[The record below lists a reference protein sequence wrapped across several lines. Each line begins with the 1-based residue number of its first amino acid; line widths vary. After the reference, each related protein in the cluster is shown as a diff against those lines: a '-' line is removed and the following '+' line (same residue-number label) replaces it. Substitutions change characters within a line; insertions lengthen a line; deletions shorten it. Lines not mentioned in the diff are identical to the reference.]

1 MSLSPEWQVLLSCVK
16 TPLTS
21 ADVQRLHQ
29 ALGQLQLAWA
39 RITQRACTHGIA
51 PLLYHRLQQMDLT
64 EVLPPAALQVWQRA
78 YHATALTHQLYSQA
92 LQRVLRALQDLGTAV
107 IVLKGAALAETVYPC
122 GAVRPMRD
130 VDLLVR
136 AEALSRVE
144 DTLVAMGY
152 RLAEGAHPKAWWR
165 AQHFQWAFRKPETPP
180 FDVPLEVHWHID
192 RPSRP
197 FAIELEGLW
206 QRAIHATVAGVD
218 TRILA
223 PEDQLLHLCLHTCR
237 HAGGPLREGRMNLR
251 LLSFCDL
258 AAVIQHG
265 ASTMD
270 WAQLARRAQQWGV
283 VPYVALPL
291 QLARDLVGAAVPGAA
306 LAALEAERAD
316 ARLLGWVCDELLE
329 DPGTAPPALARLRR
343 WQRGGFRDWAA
354 VLGTLRSP
362 AVRDPAAGSPPA
374 MLRYGNYPARLA
386 HLARR
391 FGPVLWRLIRQDPV
405 LTAQAERKVHLA
417 AWLRPFT
424 TRSEDDL
431 RLP

>member
-1 MSLSPEWQVLLSCVK
+1 MPLSPEWQLLLACTK
-16 TPLTS
+16 TSLTS
-21 ADVQRLHQ
+21 ADVERIHQ
-29 ALGQLQLAWA
+29 ALEHPQLAWA
-39 RITQRACTHGIA
+39 RLAHRACFHGIA
-51 PLLYHRLQQMDLT
+51 PLLYYRLQQIDLT
-64 EVLPPAALQVWQRA
+64 EVLPSAALQVWQRA
-78 YHATALTHQLYSQA
+78 YYATALTHRLFSQA
-92 LQRVLRALQDLGTAV
+92 LQRVLRALQAGGTAV
-107 IVLKGAALAETVYPC
+107 IVLKGAALAETVYPSP
-122 GAVRPMRD
+122 AVRPMRD

-136 AEALSRVE
+136 AADLARVE
-144 DTLVAMGY
+144 DTLRALGY
-152 RLAEGAHPKAWWR
+152 RLTEGPHPKAWWR
-165 AQHFQWAFRKPETPP
+165 AQHYHWTFRQPAAPP
-180 FDVPLEVHWHID
+180 LDMPLEVHWHLD

-197 FAIELEGLW
+197 FAIEIEGLW
-206 QRAIHATVAGVD
+206 QRAVPTTIAGVD

-237 HAGGPLREGRMNLR
+237 HAGGPLHEGRMNLR

-258 AAVIQHG
+258 AAVIQHD

-283 VPYVALPL
+283 APYVALPL
-291 QLARDLVGAAVPGAA
+291 QLARDLVGAAVPEAA
-306 LAALEAERAD
+306 LAALEAERVD

-362 AVRDPAAGSPPA
+362 AVRDRAAGSPPA
-374 MLRYGNYPARLA
+374 MLRYGNYPVRLA
-386 HLARR
+386 HLVRR

>member
-1 MSLSPEWQVLLSCVK
+1 
-16 TPLTS
+16 
-21 ADVQRLHQ
+21 
-29 ALGQLQLAWA
+29 
-39 RITQRACTHGIA
+39 
-51 PLLYHRLQQMDLT
+51 
-64 EVLPPAALQVWQRA
+64 VLPPAALQVWQRA

-92 LQRVLRALQDLGTAV
+92 LQRVLCALQDRGTAV

-144 DTLVAMGY
+144 DTLAAMGY

-165 AQHFQWAFRKPETPP
+165 AQHFQLAFRKPEAPP

-206 QRAIHATVAGVD
+206 QRAIPATVAGVD

-223 PEDQLLHLCLHTCR
+223 PEDLLLHLCLHTCR
-237 HAGGPLREGRMNLR
+237 HAGGPLHEGRMNLR

-258 AAVIQHG
+258 AAVVRH
-265 ASTMD
+265 ATPRVD
-270 WAQLARRAQQWGV
+270 WAQLAQRAQQWGV
-283 VPYVALPL
+283 APYVALPL
-291 QLARDLVGAAVPGAA
+291 QLTRDLLGAAVPEAA
-306 LAALEAERAD
+306 LAALSPEGVEG
-316 ARLLGWVCDELLE
+316 RLLSWLCDELLE
-329 DPGTAPPALARLRR
+329 DPGTSPPALARLRH

-354 VLGTLRSP
+354 VLGTLRP
-362 AVRDPAAGSPPA
+362 TRARAQAAGSPTAAP
-374 MLRYGNYPARLA
+374 RYVDYPVRLA
-386 HLARR
+386 HLLRR

-405 LTAQAERKVHLA
+405 LSAQAERKVHLA
-417 AWLRPFT
+417 TWLSPFT
-424 TRSEDDL
+424 NRSEDDH
-431 RLP
+431 RTP